1 MDMKYFYIHLA
12 ITLLYF
18 ALVGWR
24 VNFRQAAAE
33 TILVFSLPVI
43 GFFSL
48 LIWHALCYRYQ
59 YRGIRPEDLV
69 EVETTP
75 TMGRM
80 TYQSDIVPLRDMQ
93 LISDNKLKRRL
104 FMTAIKQEVVDN
116 PEILREAIHDKDREI
131 TYYAVS
137 LMTARAEKI
146 SSSLFEL
153 EKELKNARDDEEE
166 TLLKEYAEKLQE
178 FLKGRYGDEE
188 QREERKKVLLT
199 VLERLAAKLPNQSVY
214 RELSIRLAI
223 NLREYSHAEDLI
235 RQARKESLGAENF
248 VRLSLELAVARRDRS
263 GVDLAIH
270 DLKALPIKLS
280 PEALTAIRYWGGAA

>member
-33 TILVFSLPVI
+33 PILVFSLPGI

-69 EVETTP
+69 EVETAP

-235 RQARKESLGAENF
+235 RQARKESPGAENF

-270 DLKALPIKLS
+270 DLKALHIKLS
-280 PEALTAIRYWGGAA
+280 PEALTAIR

>member
-69 EVETTP
+69 EVETAP

-235 RQARKESLGAENF
+235 RQARKESPGRRISSAFPWNLPLPEETGA
-248 VRLSLELAVARRDRS
+248 
-263 GVDLAIH
+263 G
-270 DLKALPIKLS
+270 
-280 PEALTAIRYWGGAA
+280 

>member
-235 RQARKESLGAENF
+235 RQARKESPGRRISSAFPWNLPLPEETGA
-248 VRLSLELAVARRDRS
+248 
-263 GVDLAIH
+263 G
-270 DLKALPIKLS
+270 
-280 PEALTAIRYWGGAA
+280 